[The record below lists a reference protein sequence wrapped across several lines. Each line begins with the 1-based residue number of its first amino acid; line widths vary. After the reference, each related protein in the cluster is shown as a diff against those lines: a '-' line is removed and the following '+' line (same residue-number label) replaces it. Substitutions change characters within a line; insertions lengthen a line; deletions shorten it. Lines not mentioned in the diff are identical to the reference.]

1 MQGVVARFD
10 QPRTCH
16 AAPGWERG
24 GDSNPV
30 TCRRDPRGR
39 TCDARAVRGGRAYRH
54 TPTASLTWHQ
64 PDRGIEP
71 RRRDRDIPSWTDR
84 PTDGANDTTARAKLS
99 RADFGKNYF
108 LGNARRA
115 RGRDFGP
122 HPLWGASREPR
133 GSQRGQPV
141 RERDCI
147 GTGSGRGGNP
157 RLFGRMGWGW
167 WWGARCGVGQLAAAG
182 GAARRG
188 LRAVQDRH
196 GWGERGRA
204 GGLRWPVVGRLAVC
218 ERTAG
223 AYFAGVSC
231 VSGLWV
237 AAGCRGSLTSL
248 VGC

>member
-1 MQGVVARFD
+1 MRTFTHRPLRSLGIGRTAESNRADGTVTSPRRPTVRPMARMI
-10 QPRTCH
+10 P
-16 AAPGWERG
+16 
-24 GDSNPV
+24 
-30 TCRRDPRGR
+30 PRGR
-39 TCDARAVRGGRAYRH
+39 NCQGRILGKIIFGEGRTRARAQKW
-54 TPTASLTWHQ
+54 S
-64 PDRGIEP
+64 
-71 RRRDRDIPSWTDR
+71 R
-84 PTDGANDTTARAKLS
+84 PPG
-99 RADFGKNYF
+99 
-108 LGNARRA
+108 
-115 RGRDFGP
+115 
-122 HPLWGASREPR
+122 GASREPR

-167 WWGARCGVGQLAAAG
+167 WRGARCGVGQLAAAG

-237 AAGCRGSLTSL
+237 AAGCRG
-248 VGC
+248 

>member
-30 TCRRDPRGR
+30 TCRRDPRWR
-39 TCDARAVRGGRAYRH
+39 TCDTRAVRGGRAYRH
-54 TPTASLTWHQ
+54 TPTASLTWHRT
-64 PDRGIEP
+64 DRGIEP
-71 RRRDRDIPSWTDR
+71 RRRDRDIPSETNR
-84 PTDGANDTTARAKLS
+84 PTDGANNTPARAKLS
-99 RADFGKNYF
+99 RGNFGKNYF
-108 LGNARRA
+108 WRRA
-115 RGRDFGP
+115 KASEGAKMVQAPR
-122 HPLWGASREPR
+122 GASREPR
-133 GSQRGQPV
+133 GSQRGQSV
-141 RERDCI
+141 WERDCI

-167 WWGARCGVGQLAAAG
+167 GWGGAVWRRPAAAG

-188 LRAVQDRH
+188 VLAVQEQR
-196 GWGERGRA
+196 GQGERGRA
-204 GGLRWPVVGRLAVC
+204 GGLSCSVVGRLAVC

-231 VSGLWV
+231 VF
-237 AAGCRGSLTSL
+237 
-248 VGC
+248 

>member
-30 TCRRDPRGR
+30 TCRRDPRLR
-39 TCDARAVRGGRAYRH
+39 TCDTRAVLGGRAYRH

-84 PTDGANDTTARAKLS
+84 PTDGANDTPARAKLS
-99 RADFGKNYF
+99 RANFGKNYF
-108 LGNARRA
+108 WRTRE
-115 RGRDFGP
+115 GREGEILVHTP
-122 HPLWGASREPR
+122 PRGASREPR
-133 GSQRGQPV
+133 GSQRGQSV

-167 WWGARCGVGQLAAAG
+167 GGGAR
-182 GAARRG
+182 
-188 LRAVQDRH
+188 
-196 GWGERGRA
+196 
-204 GGLRWPVVGRLAVC
+204 
-218 ERTAG
+218 
-223 AYFAGVSC
+223 FGVS
-231 VSGLWV
+231 
-237 AAGCRGSLTSL
+237 RRR
-248 VGC
+248 